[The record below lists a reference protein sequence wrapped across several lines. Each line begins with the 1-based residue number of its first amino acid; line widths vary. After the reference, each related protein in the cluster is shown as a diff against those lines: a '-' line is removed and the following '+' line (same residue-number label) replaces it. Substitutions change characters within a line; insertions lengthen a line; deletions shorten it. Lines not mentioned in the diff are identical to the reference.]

1 MAGCVRFP
9 GSTQAGL
16 RSVRS
21 SGRKN
26 AISREGI
33 SIFRKTAER
42 PNPRLLLLLLY
53 VGESRNPDVRVSSG
67 TSPQTTTAASTAPAS
82 ASNERVQL
90 VTSRDHAVAHTQENL
105 GPGLLAKHKP
115 DLTRQVRR

>member
-9 GSTQAGL
+9 GSTQASL
-16 RSVRS
+16 PSVRS

-42 PNPRLLLLLLY
+42 PNPRLLLY